1 MPSIPMTVQDI
12 MDQIYILVDDDPTSS
27 TTQDDEWTARL
38 GLINAAIRAWG
49 RQDVLWKEL
58 WKLYTHASTIT
69 TSTTYPIAATDY
81 LQAGSLLYLTDADG
95 NVSFVDLIK
104 PEQAIKYTQNGPQ
117 QAAFITGNPST
128 GWTLN
133 LTWSPVAGDNT
144 YGLTPSFYYY
154 KAPSTVSAT
163 TDKPEMSDPSYCV
176 WYVTSQKQLFNG
188 RTDLSVEAGSQAQE
202 CMDNMRIRNE
212 MVANY
217 EDNAIEDVELFRY
230 NDSLG
235 Y

>member
-1 MPSIPMTVQDI
+1 MDVQDI
-12 MDQIYILVDDDPTSS
+12 LDQVYVNVDDDPTSS
-27 TTQDDEWTARL
+27 TTADDEQTARIR
-38 GLINAAIRAWG
+38 LINSAIRAWG

-58 WKLYTHASTIT
+58 WTLYTHGSGLTNT
-69 TSTTYPIAATDY
+69 TTYPIAATDY
-81 LQAGSLLYLTDADG
+81 LQPGSLLYLTDSNG
-95 NVSFVDLIK
+95 NQSFIDIIK
-104 PEQAIKYTQNGPQ
+104 PEQAIKYVQQGPRN
-117 QAAFITGNPST
+117 AAFITGNPST

-133 LTWSPVAGDNT
+133 LTWTPSVGDQY
-144 YGLTPSFYYY
+144 YGLIPSFYYY
-154 KAPSTVSAT
+154 KSPATVSAT

-176 WYVTSQKQLFNG
+176 WYVTAQKQLFNN
-188 RTDLSVEAGSQAQE
+188 RTDMAEDAMSQATE

-217 EDNAIEDVELFRY
+217 QDNTIEDVDLFRY